1 MFNSQSIAIFFK
13 GVAMGIS
20 DLIPGISGGTIAL
33 LLGIYKNFIDSLKS
47 INHKSLIYL
56 LSFNFNK
63 LDNQINL
70 KFLIPVLLGIIF
82 SIFSFSSFI
91 TFLLDNYRIL
101 IFTFFFGLILFSS
114 LIIIS
119 NLRPSELIEFITIFC
134 GIIIGY
140 SISLINP
147 LSNSY
152 DFFSIYISGLI
163 AISAMLLPGISGSYM
178 LLLLGK
184 YEFILSSIN
193 NFKLDVILVFIL
205 GAISGVLIF
214 SKLIGWLLNTYYRTT
229 IFLLSGLMLGAL
241 NKVWPWQFDGLNYS
255 PFVYTE
261 LTSSNNYFTISFIIF
276 ILSGILSFLL
286 KSIK

>member
-1 MFNSQSIAIFFK
+1 
-13 GVAMGIS
+13 
-20 DLIPGISGGTIAL
+20 
-33 LLGIYKNFIDSLKS
+33 
-47 INHKSLIYL
+47 
-56 LSFNFNK
+56 
-63 LDNQINL
+63 
-70 KFLIPVLLGIIF
+70 
-82 SIFSFSSFI
+82 
-91 TFLLDNYRIL
+91 
-101 IFTFFFGLILFSS
+101 
-114 LIIIS
+114 
-119 NLRPSELIEFITIFC
+119 
-134 GIIIGY
+134 
-140 SISLINP
+140 
-147 LSNSY
+147 
-152 DFFSIYISGLI
+152 
-163 AISAMLLPGISGSYM
+163 M

>member
-1 MFNSQSIAIFFK
+1 MNEL
-13 GVAMGIS
+13 V
-20 DLIPGISGGTIAL
+20 
-33 LLGIYKNFIDSLKS
+33 
-47 INHKSLIYL
+47 INYL
-56 LSFNFNK
+56 SEE
-63 LDNQINL
+63 
-70 KFLIPVLLGIIF
+70 G
-82 SIFSFSSFI
+82 SSA
-91 TFLLDNYRIL
+91 L
-101 IFTFFFGLILFSS
+101 IFE
-114 LIIIS
+114 
-119 NLRPSELIEFITIFC
+119 PSELIEFITIFC

-163 AISAMLLPGISGSYM
+163 AISAMLLPGISGSYL

-255 PFVYTE
+255 PFIYTE
-261 LTSSNNYFTISFIIF
+261 LTGSNNYFIISFIIF
-276 ILSGILSFLL
+276 IVSGILSFLL